1 MIRETYRAKIGLII
15 LALLVLSSCN
25 VIKRVP
31 ENRKL
36 LVDNEI
42 YVDSLKPKD
51 ARVYTLPVQQP
62 NQKLPLINYPL
73 RLHIY
78 NLARPH
84 RDSIYLKWMQEH
96 PKGLKR
102 RNAILSEK
110 QTIKLGNSL
119 VGFNRWLKRTGEAPV
134 LIEKDLI
141 QKSKD
146 KLYAW
151 YWNQGYFNAE
161 VDHKVVDLKGARRS
175 KIQFFITK
183 NQPYL
188 IDSLKSD
195 IRSPVLDSLYQL
207 AKEGSYL
214 VKGEQ
219 YFSPDFSQERDRLFD
234 YFKNHGA
241 YYLEKESMRFEGD
254 TVKTDHKVNAT
265 LIVKEREVKIGDS
278 IKLIPHKIHRISQV
292 NIIPDLKSPAEATA
306 VTDTLKFEGYNI
318 IKQGALKYRENT
330 LTDAVF
336 INKGSIYRTI
346 DRNRTYRRIT
356 ELRSFL
362 APSISYIPDP
372 ADSTGTDLIANI
384 ALTSKKKFEL
394 NFVPEATHSNIQ
406 TFGIGLNTSL
416 LLRNIFRGSELLDIS
431 FRGNIGAS
439 SNTSNGDS
447 RFFDLQELG
456 ADARLIF
463 PRLFLPFNTD
473 RFIPK
478 YMSPSSNVSLGFF
491 SQTNIGLDKQSVNG
505 GLSYNWKQSPIKSTR
520 VDLINAQYVRNL
532 DPNNFFRVYQS
543 SYGSLND
550 ISRDLN
556 IVDPLYTDADN
567 NLTIPTGTSLFI
579 RDVLNNTIPTT
590 PEQFSNVRNI
600 DERRDRLSQ
609 DNLII
614 SSSYNWVRNNR
625 EGIYDEDFSRLSI
638 KIELAG
644 NVLSGLS
651 DLAGVNKSADG
662 RRRVFGVEYSQ
673 YVKPEIDYIKHWKY
687 VNGHVLAIRTFGGVA
702 IPYGNSDNIPFIR
715 SFFAGGPNDN
725 RAWQAY
731 ELGPGSTNGINDFN
745 EANMKLAFNAEYR
758 FPIAG
763 AFKGAVFAD
772 AGNIWNV
779 LDREENQDAVFS
791 NWSDLQEIAL
801 GTGFGIRYD
810 FGFFVLRFDIGFKTY
825 NPGLEKGQRWFRELN
840 FSKSVLN
847 VGINYP
853 F

>member
-1 MIRETYRAKIGLII
+1 
-15 LALLVLSSCN
+15 
-25 VIKRVP
+25 
-31 ENRKL
+31 
-36 LVDNEI
+36 VDNEI
-42 YVDSLKPKD
+42 FVDSLKPKD
-51 ARVYTLPVQQP
+51 ARVYTLPAQQP

-84 RDSIYLKWMQEH
+84 RDSIYLEWMQNN

-102 RNAILSEK
+102 RNAILSSK
-110 QTIKLGNSL
+110 QTMKLGNAL

-141 QKSKD
+141 QKSKEN
-146 KLYAW
+146 LLAW
-151 YWNQGYFNAE
+151 YWNQGFFNATI
-161 VDHKVVDLKGARRS
+161 DHRVIDLKGAQRS
-175 KIQFFITK
+175 KIQFYITK
-183 NQPYL
+183 KQPYL

-195 IRSPVLDSLYQL
+195 IKSPALDSLYQL
-207 AKEGSYL
+207 TKDQSYL

-254 TVKTDHKVNAT
+254 TVNTDHKVNAT
-265 LIVKEREVKIGDS
+265 LIVKNREVKIGDS
-278 IKLIPHKIHRISQV
+278 IKLIPHKIHRVSQV
-292 NIIPDLKSPAEATA
+292 NIIPDLNATSSNT
-306 VTDTLKFEGYNI
+306 VKNDTIRYKGFNI
-318 IKQGALKYRENT
+318 IKNGKLKYHKNT

-336 INKGSIYRTI
+336 INPDSIYRNI

-356 ELRSFL
+356 ELRSFQ
-362 APSISYIPDP
+362 APTISYEPDP
-372 ADSTGTDLIANI
+372 NDSTGTNLVANI

-394 NFVPEATHSNIQ
+394 SFVPEATHSNIQ
-406 TFGIGLNTSL
+406 TFGIGLNTSVL
-416 LLRNIFRGSELLDIS
+416 MRNIFRGSELLDIS
-431 FRGNIGAS
+431 FRGNVGAS
-439 SNTSNGDS
+439 SNTTQGDS

-463 PRLFLPFNTD
+463 PRIFLPFNTD
-473 RFIPK
+473 GIIPK
-478 YMSPSSNVSLGFF
+478 YMSPSSTLNLGFF

-505 GLSYNWKQSPIKSTR
+505 GLSYNWKQSEIKSSR
-520 VDLINAQYVRNL
+520 LDLISAQYVRNL

-543 SYGSLND
+543 SYQSLND
-550 ISRDLN
+550 IATDLN
-556 IVDPLYTDADN
+556 ITDPLYTDVNN
-567 NLTIPTGTSLFI
+567 NLTIPAGTTQFI
-579 RDVLNNTIPTT
+579 GDVLNNTIPTT
-590 PEQFSNVRNI
+590 PEQLSSVRNI

-625 EGIYDEDFSRLSI
+625 EGIYDDDFSRLSFR
-638 KIELAG
+638 IELAG
-644 NVLSGLS
+644 NVLSGIS
-651 DLAGVNKSADG
+651 DLAGIDKSSDG
-662 RRRVFGVEYSQ
+662 TRRVFGVQYSQ
-673 YVKPEIDYIKHWKY
+673 YVKPEIDYVKHWKY
-687 VNGHVLAIRTFGGVA
+687 VNNHVLAIRTFGGVA

-731 ELGPGSTNGINDFN
+731 ELGPGSTGGINDFN

-779 LDREENQDAVFS
+779 LDREQNQDAVFS
-791 NWSDLQEIAL
+791 DWKDLEEIAL

-825 NPGLEKGQRWFRELN
+825 NPGLEEGRRWFKEMN
-840 FSKSVLN
+840 FANSVLN

>member
-1 MIRETYRAKIGLII
+1 MRIKTCRAKIGLII
-15 LALLVLSSCN
+15 LAFLALNSCD

-31 ENRKL
+31 DGRKL

-42 YVDSLKPKD
+42 LVDSLKPAD
-51 ARVYTLPVQQP
+51 PRIYTLPVQRP
-62 NQKLPLINYPL
+62 NQKLPLVNIPL

-78 NLARPH
+78 NLARPN
-84 RDSIYLKWMQEH
+84 RDSIYLKWMQEN
-96 PKGLKR
+96 PEGLKR

-110 QTIKLGNSL
+110 QTIRLGNGL
-119 VGFNRWLKRTGEAPV
+119 VGFNKWLKRTGEAPV

-146 KLYAW
+146 KLQAW
-151 YWNQGYFNAE
+151 YWNQGYFNADI
-161 VDHKVVDLKGARRS
+161 DHRVVDLEGEKRS
-175 KIQFFITK
+175 KIQYFITK
-183 NQPYL
+183 HKPYIL
-188 IDSLKSD
+188 DSLKSD
-195 IRSPVLDSLYQL
+195 IRSPALDSLYEL
-207 AKEGSYL
+207 TKSKSYL

-219 YFSPDFSQERDRLFD
+219 YFSPDFTAERDRLFT

-241 YYLEKESMRFEGD
+241 YYLEKESIRFEGD
-254 TVKTDHKVNAT
+254 TVNTDHKVNST
-265 LIVKEREVKIGDS
+265 LIIKDREIKVGDS
-278 IKLIPHKIHRISQV
+278 VKSFPHKIHRISKV
-292 NIIPDLKSPAEATA
+292 FISPDVDFYATSSQ
-306 VTDTLKFEGYNI
+306 TRDTIQFEGYNI
-318 IKQGALKYRENT
+318 IKEGALKYRKNT
-330 LTDAVF
+330 LTDAIF
-336 INKGSIYRTI
+336 INSGDIYKDI
-346 DRNRTYRRIT
+346 ARNRTYKRIT
-356 ELRSFL
+356 ELRSFF
-362 APSISYIPDP
+362 APSISYSPDP

-394 NFVPEATHSNIQ
+394 SFVPEATHSNIQ

-416 LLRNIFRGSELLDIS
+416 LIRNIFRGSELLDIS
-431 FRGNIGAS
+431 FRGNVGAS
-439 SNTSNGDS
+439 SNSANGDS

-456 ADARLIF
+456 ADARLTF
-463 PRLFLPFNTD
+463 PRLFIPIRTD
-473 RFIPK
+473 SLVPK
-478 YMSPSSNVSLGFF
+478 YMSPSSTINLGFF

-505 GLSYNWKQSPIKSTR
+505 GLSYNWKQTRIKSTR
-520 VDLINAQYVRNL
+520 IDIVNAQYVRNL
-532 DPNNFFRVYQS
+532 DPSNFFRVYQS

-550 ISRDLN
+550 IARDLN
-556 IVDPLYTDADN
+556 ITDPLYTNEDN
-567 NLTIPTGTSLFI
+567 DLTIPAGTSAFI
-579 RDVLNNTIPTT
+579 RDVLNATIPSTN
-590 PEQFSNVRNI
+590 EQLNNVRNI
-600 DERRDRLSQ
+600 NERRDRLSL

-625 EGIYDEDFSRLSI
+625 EGIYDDDFSRLSVR
-638 KIELAG
+638 IELAG
-644 NVLSGLS
+644 NVLSGIS
-651 DLAGVNKSADG
+651 DLAGIEKSADG
-662 RRRVFGVEYSQ
+662 KRRIFGVEYSQ

-687 VNGHVLAIRTFGGVA
+687 YNGHVLAIRGFGGIA

-731 ELGPGSTNGINDFN
+731 ELGPGSTGGINDFN
-745 EANMKLAFNAEYR
+745 EANMKLALNAEYR

-779 LDREENQDAVFS
+779 LDREQNEDAIF
-791 NWSDLQEIAL
+791 DEIDDIREIAL
-801 GTGFGIRYD
+801 GTGFGVRYD

-825 NPGLEKGQRWFRELN
+825 NPGLPEGNRWFNEYN